1 MTVGVVI
8 YLKRRMSNFLQNK
21 STKEDNHSHGTV
33 KNQTYDEV
41 VYKKEE
47 TSGYMFIDSSKWES
61 CNQIASLWIYLTI
74 QTSLQLS
81 YIRDYVVNNSY
92 AQIYKHDFKYK
103 YKKSIAFLSR
113 QAMH

>member
-21 STKEDNHSHGTV
+21 STKEDNNSQGTV
-33 KNQTYDEV
+33 KNLTYDEV
-41 VYKKEE
+41 VYKKKE

-61 CNQIASLWIYLTI
+61 SNQVASLWKYLTI
-74 QTSLQLS
+74 QTILQLS
-81 YIRDYVVNNSY
+81 YIRDYVVNN